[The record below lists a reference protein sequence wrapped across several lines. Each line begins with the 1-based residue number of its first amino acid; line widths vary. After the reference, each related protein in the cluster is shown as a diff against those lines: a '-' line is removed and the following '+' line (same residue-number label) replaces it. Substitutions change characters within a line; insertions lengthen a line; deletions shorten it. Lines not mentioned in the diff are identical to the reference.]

1 MSCDNGQRRAAEAA
15 TRSGIAAGVSRKA
28 FYLGVAAVGTALG
41 GWLLS
46 GYVFRQRRQRSLS
59 SARAAGPIQVKPL
72 ATAERIEPTPA
83 NKLPGQQCA
92 RCKALAQGKGAWYK
106 LGGRFYCQ
114 ACASSQASQTG
125 VSLVRPAAARRE
137 TAVQFP
143 QTSQRTTLRPR
154 LVKIGPLENVEGY
167 AVWVGKKETGL
178 TLVPEVKLAA
188 SGQAQINKSRW
199 FVNYD
204 RAGKPVAGPFH
215 SVGEARGMASLLA
228 HFDWT
233 KGVEHFTN
241 DEIRAVT
248 RLARAYREDVAEIET
263 RDRDWR

>member
-15 TRSGIAAGVSRKA
+15 TRSGIAAGVSRTA
-28 FYLGVAAVGTALG
+28 FYLGVAAAGTALG

-46 GYVFRQRRQRSLS
+46 RYVSHRRKPASPSL
-59 SARAAGPIQVKPL
+59 ARPTGPTQVKPL
-72 ATAERIEPTPA
+72 ATAERIEPVPA
-83 NKLPGQQCA
+83 DRLSGQQCA
-92 RCKALAQGKGAWYK
+92 RCKAPAQGKGAWYK
-106 LGGRFYCQ
+106 LGGRLYCQ

-125 VSLVRPAAARRE
+125 VSLVRPAVAGLE

-143 QTSQRTTLRPR
+143 QTGRRTTLKPR
-154 LVKIGPLENVEGY
+154 LVQVGPLENLEGY
-167 AVWVGKKETGL
+167 AVWVEKKETGL

-204 RAGKPVAGPFH
+204 RAGKPVAGPFR
-215 SVGEARGMASLLA
+215 SVGEARGMASLLT

-233 KGVEHFTN
+233 KGVESFTD

-248 RLARAYREDVAEIET
+248 RLARAYREDL
-263 RDRDWR
+263 R